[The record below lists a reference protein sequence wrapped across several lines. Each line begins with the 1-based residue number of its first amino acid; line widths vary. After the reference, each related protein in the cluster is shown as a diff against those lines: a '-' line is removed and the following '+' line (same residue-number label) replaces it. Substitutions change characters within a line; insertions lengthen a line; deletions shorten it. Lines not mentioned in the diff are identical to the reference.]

1 MNNPR
6 QPQSIPLWA
15 YLVMIVV
22 FLVPAG
28 YGFAGKIY
36 EFFHLYR
43 SDAEGVFA
51 ITPMANYL
59 FASLGFLCL
68 MFWAAFHGMFHNIEQ
83 PKQDMLRN
91 EAELDRQELLHRNG
105 AQKG

>member
-1 MNNPR
+1 MSNR
-6 QPQSIPLWA
+6 QPKTIPWWA
-15 YLVMIVV
+15 YFVMIGV

-28 YGFAGKIY
+28 YGFAGKLY

-68 MFWAAFHGMFHNIEQ
+68 MFWAAFQGMFRDIEQ
-83 PKQDMLRN
+83 PKQDMLQN
-91 EAELDRQELLHRNG
+91 EAELDREELLHTSRTN
-105 AQKG
+105 KG